1 MKINELIGYKN
12 KPEYQ
17 AFASE
22 PSNPKDLSS
31 WEREE
36 ADIDKLRSIVAKLNQ
51 LGYRQYS
58 IGEGFYGRVY
68 ARPQDNYVIKIFRQD
83 RGYTRFLQ
91 YIRENRTNP
100 YVPKLRG
107 KIIKL
112 PNNFNLVRIE
122 KLETIPYE
130 LWGEILFAANKPDD
144 QNRTKD
150 IDQRYPG
157 LLAFIA
163 ELKEMVKYSGK
174 TLHFD
179 LHRNNMM
186 MRGDT
191 PVIIDPFSDPAE
203 D

>member
-1 MKINELIGYKN
+1 MKVNELVGYKN

-22 PSNPKDLSS
+22 PATPKNLSG
-31 WEREE
+31 WEREGIE
-36 ADIDKLRSIVAKLNQ
+36 LDKLNSIVAKLNR
-51 LGYRQYS
+51 LGYKKYS

-68 ARPQDNYVIKIFRQD
+68 ARPQDDYVIKIFRQD

-91 YIRENRTNP
+91 YIRENRNNP

-122 KLETIPYE
+122 KLGIIPYD
-130 LWGEILFAANKPDD
+130 LHSKILFAANNPHDKPLVDKI
-144 QNRTKD
+144 NKMF
-150 IDQRYPG
+150 PG
-157 LLAFIA
+157 LLTFIA
-163 ELKEMVKYSGK
+163 ELKEMVRHSGK

-191 PVIIDPFSDPAE
+191 PVIIDPFSDPTE